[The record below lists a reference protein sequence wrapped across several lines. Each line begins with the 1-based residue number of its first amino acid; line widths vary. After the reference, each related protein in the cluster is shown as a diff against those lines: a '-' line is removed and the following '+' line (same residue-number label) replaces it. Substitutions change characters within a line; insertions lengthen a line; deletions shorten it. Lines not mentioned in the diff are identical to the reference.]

1 MIKKLIVILLLVIL
15 FSGIANAGIFFPK
28 GFTPG
33 LMSLYD
39 FGATK
44 AWWEGLFIPV
54 LGASDYVYL
63 EGGALTVIE
72 KTTPALGVSFN
83 VPKILSLIPGVK
95 VEITGLITIGYGIA
109 RNLRDKCTMHGITIR
124 KSF

>member
-1 MIKKLIVILLLVIL
+1 MKKLITVVLLVA
-15 FSGIANAGIFFPK
+15 FCVGISNAGVFFPK

-44 AWWEGLFIPV
+44 AWWEGLFIPI

-63 EGGALTVIE
+63 EGGALTTIE
-72 KTTPALGVSFN
+72 KTTPAISVSFN
-83 VPKILSLIPGVK
+83 VPKILSLIPGVT
-95 VEITGLITIGYGIA
+95 VEIKGLVTIGYGIA
-109 RNLRDKCTMHGITIR
+109 RNLRDKCTMHGLTIR
-124 KSF
+124 RSF

>member
-1 MIKKLIVILLLVIL
+1 MKKLIIALLLVIL

-72 KTTPALGVSFN
+72 KTTPAVSFSFN
-83 VPKILSLIPGVK
+83 IPKILSLIPGVT
-95 VEITGLITIGYGIA
+95 VEIKGFVTIGYGVA
-109 RNLRDKCTMHGITIR
+109 RNLRDKVTMHGLTIR